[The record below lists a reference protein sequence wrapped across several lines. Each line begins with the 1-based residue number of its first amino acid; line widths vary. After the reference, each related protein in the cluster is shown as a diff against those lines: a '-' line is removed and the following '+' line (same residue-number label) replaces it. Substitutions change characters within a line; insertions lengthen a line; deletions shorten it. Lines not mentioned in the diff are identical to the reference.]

1 MPINLHEGIVQVST
15 KNVRRSPMIGSATIS
30 TTRAQANEL
39 VARAERETGSRMAA
53 YEQVARTVGSSSGW
67 IRKFVRGYE
76 AKEPRATL
84 YENIKASYDALCA
97 RIEGDN
103 RADEMRLQALRGSLN
118 AIGEGTDA
126 KVDTEDTTA
135 VGGEA

>member
-1 MPINLHEGIVQVST
+1 
-15 KNVRRSPMIGSATIS
+15 MIGSATIS

-39 VARAERETGSRMAA
+39 VARAERTTGSRMAA
-53 YEQVARTVGSSSGW
+53 YEQVARRVGASSGW

-84 YENIKASYDALCA
+84 YENIKAQYEALCA
-97 RIEGDN
+97 RVEQDN

-118 AIGEGTDA
+118 AITEGA
-126 KVDTEDTTA
+126 GAESDTESPA
-135 VGGEA
+135 VVGGDR

>member
-1 MPINLHEGIVQVST
+1 MIN
-15 KNVRRSPMIGSATIS
+15 SATIS

-39 VARAERETGSRMAA
+39 VARAERTTGSRMAA
-53 YEQVARTVGSSSGW
+53 YEQVARTVGASSGW

-97 RIEGDN
+97 RIEQDN
-103 RADEMRLQALRGSLN
+103 RDDERRLKALRGIRD
-118 AIGEGTDA
+118 AITEGA
-126 KVDTEDTTA
+126 SAESDTEDENL
-135 VGGEA
+135 VGEGD